1 MGLFDGKAP
10 FDINGDGK
18 MSASEKAARDS
29 YYLQMLSEMGNEKSE
44 GFNEKQEFVQ
54 RLLDANLDIKELEW
68 MDKETR
74 DNALRDAEID
84 PNEWEMYMF

>member
-18 MSASEKAARDS
+18 MSASERAARDS

-54 RLLDANLDIKELEW
+54 RLLDANLDIIELEW

>member
-54 RLLDANLDIKELEW
+54 RLLDANLDIIELEW

>member
-1 MGLFDGKAP
+1 MGLFDGKDP

-29 YYLQMLSEMGNEKSE
+29 YYLQMISEMDNEKSE
-44 GFNEKQEFVQ
+44 GYNEKKEFFQ
-54 RLLDANLDIKELEW
+54 RLLDSGLDIKELEW
-68 MDKETR
+68 MDKEAR
-74 DNALRDAEID
+74 KEALRNAGID

>member
-1 MGLFDGKAP
+1 
-10 FDINGDGK
+10 
-18 MSASEKAARDS
+18 
-29 YYLQMLSEMGNEKSE
+29 MLSEMGNEKSE

>member
-54 RLLDANLDIKELEW
+54 RLLANLDIKELEW

>member
-1 MGLFDGKAP
+1 MGLFDGKAT

-74 DNALRDAEID
+74 DKALRDAEID

>member
-29 YYLQMLSEMGNEKSE
+29 YYVQMLSEMGNEKSE
-44 GFNEKQEFVQ
+44 GYNEKQEFIQIEKSPRKVMTST
-54 RLLDANLDIKELEW
+54 AV
-68 MDKETR
+68 
-74 DNALRDAEID
+74 
-84 PNEWEMYMF
+84 

>member
-74 DNALRDAEID
+74 DNVLRDAEID